1 MLDQKFGARQYMR
14 RLYLIGPFCRDELL
28 FSIGQGNQKLSGV

>member
-14 RLYLIGPFCRDELL
+14 RLYLIGSFCRDELL
-28 FSIGQGNQKLSGV
+28 FAVG